1 MSNPHAGP
9 AASFTHRLRASLQ
22 AVSVALLAGYFVLVL
37 LQVFFR
43 YVLNESL
50 FWAEELVRAAML
62 WGIMLSS
69 ALVAAS
75 RGHIRVDILE
85 NALPPRGRLAVVWL
99 ANSLTLAFS
108 LILLW
113 AGIQFVDRTWMQQS
127 AVLDVPK
134 WTVYLAIPVG
144 AALES
149 LLMLLTWNR
158 EAEPAD
164 ELTDRTL

>member
-1 MSNPHAGP
+1 MNVSSAGP
-9 AASFTHRLRASLQ
+9 ARGPVAILRSSLT
-22 AVSVALLAGYFVLVL
+22 AVSVALLATYFVLVV

-50 FWAEELVRAAML
+50 FWAEELVRGLML

-75 RGHIRVDILE
+75 RGHIRVEMLE
-85 NALPPRGRLAVVWL
+85 LMLPPAGRRLVIFA
-99 ANSLTLAFS
+99 ANALTLAFT

-113 AGIQFVDRTWMQQS
+113 AGIQLIARTWMQHS
-127 AVLDVPK
+127 PVLDVPK

-149 LLMLLTWNR
+149 LLMLLTWNKP
-158 EAEPAD
+158 AAPTEP
-164 ELTDRTL
+164 TDHTL